1 MPKQLRLDLR
11 RRAGLWLTR
20 NYLGLSSIT
29 VLVTN
34 LVIMFIAFT
43 SMADP
48 RVRAALSTPAIDIF
62 VFFVIDAALF
72 FLLSTAAFSVG
83 KAMYVADQQ
92 L

>member
-1 MPKQLRLDLR
+1 
-11 RRAGLWLTR
+11 
-20 NYLGLSSIT
+20 
-29 VLVTN
+29 
-34 LVIMFIAFT
+34 MFIAFT